1 MNKNLK
7 WIIKKMKA
15 SKLTLVIYTFLV
27 ILAAIVNVA
36 IAYVLKL
43 FIDVATGDTDLSFR
57 NVVIIS
63 VVVLLASGFIEIS
76 AKIIET
82 KIQAKCELNLRKDVL
97 GHIMYGKYQDI
108 EQIHSGDIFNKMTE
122 DIRTISSV
130 YSYIIGNFILNIF
143 LVAMAIIALFAL
155 SYRIAIALLIAMP
168 VLIFL
173 ISLFNAPIGKAD
185 EKKKE
190 SEERNRVLL
199 QEYIL
204 KLKTI
209 RLYHVQDRFV
219 RQYEKDYKDVYHKKI
234 VFSIWEGIASFLN
247 SLIGNVMLLVTLGLG
262 TYFVLNGKATIG
274 SLIAIVQLLNYVTA
288 PFSNLA
294 DGMSKIT
301 QSKVSAERIK
311 ELVESNV
318 ELTEDEHRTVDVD
331 QLIVENLG
339 FAYGDNKIL
348 ENQNIKFEKGKSYCI
363 VGENG
368 CGKTTLL
375 NILSGLYKQDEGDVY
390 IVKNDG
396 KIEKNTRSYVSLLSA
411 DEQIFFGSLID
422 NITLFS
428 DNYDAEKIKKIE
440 KLTKISEI
448 ADSKDQNYE
457 TQLNE
462 SGKSVSSGQAQ
473 QISLAR
479 ALYYERE
486 ILLLDEPTANMDT
499 DAVKLFVETIDKV
512 KKDHIVIIVTHDPQ
526 VADECDYKVE
536 LTKLAS

>member
-1 MNKNLK
+1 
-7 WIIKKMKA
+7 
-15 SKLTLVIYTFLV
+15 
-27 ILAAIVNVA
+27 
-36 IAYVLKL
+36 
-43 FIDVATGDTDLSFR
+43 
-57 NVVIIS
+57 
-63 VVVLLASGFIEIS
+63 
-76 AKIIET
+76 
-82 KIQAKCELNLRKDVL
+82 
-97 GHIMYGKYQDI
+97 
-108 EQIHSGDIFNKMTE
+108 
-122 DIRTISSV
+122 
-130 YSYIIGNFILNIF
+130 
-143 LVAMAIIALFAL
+143 
-155 SYRIAIALLIAMP
+155 
-168 VLIFL
+168 
-173 ISLFNAPIGKAD
+173 
-185 EKKKE
+185 
-190 SEERNRVLL
+190 
-199 QEYIL
+199 
-204 KLKTI
+204 
-209 RLYHVQDRFV
+209 
-219 RQYEKDYKDVYHKKI
+219 
-234 VFSIWEGIASFLN
+234 
-247 SLIGNVMLLVTLGLG
+247 MLLVTLGLG